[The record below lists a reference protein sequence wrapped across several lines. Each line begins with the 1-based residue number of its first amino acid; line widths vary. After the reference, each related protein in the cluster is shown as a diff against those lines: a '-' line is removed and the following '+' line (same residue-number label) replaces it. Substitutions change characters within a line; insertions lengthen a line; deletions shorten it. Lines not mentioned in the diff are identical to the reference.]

1 MTWRNRNLFKN
12 KAVPVQKFNM
22 GGSVRGVEA
31 LKNVAPTLNT
41 FDYDNAVN
49 MMGGGMV
56 DMPVPQMQ
64 AGGDPAIELFETGD
78 PTINSPL
85 NTQAV
90 DMMNQALMTGGGD
103 AVPESMLAT
112 ETPMT
117 DEVAVTKDQG
127 LQSSPQKEFV
137 DVALQ
142 EAKDVFQDA
151 ILKAMEDI
159 ERDIDTAEEVSIP
172 EVKQLAELIIN
183 QQQKLE
189 QSAVELAKTMNL
201 NAIEDVTLFD
211 NAFERE
217 VQEKYPMVAAV
228 LEKQLPNV
236 VGVEKVAQA
245 TMPSGDTPVLQ
256 MNPGGEVPD
265 ATGPGPEDYFNQK
278 LVEAQK
284 IVDDL
289 VAEIERL
296 RVQKEDATGHD
307 KKNIANSINK
317 KQQELVIAQQNLNE
331 IKKYAGNTGGGN
343 NLTTGTDAVKKYLKD
358 VRLGGNQAAKTKT
371 YAEVMQDPEVKKLFD
386 DYNEYVTKAGLGN
399 IKSRKVGGTSDL
411 IGVRRD
417 RIGGEAKAEKEI
429 LDKKVGLLEEI
440 EGDPYGYKQAKL
452 TNTELNL
459 LSGGNNAADD
469 NYNAYVRS
477 LGGGGNPIKFMMS
490 MGEIPGF
497 IRRQAGIQSQDETK
511 TLFGKEMFFTDLV
524 RMVYKQNL
532 TESEL
537 AQSIFLDE
545 LAKAWKG
552 ITKPVNISQLR
563 EAIKNRIAESE
574 KQD

>member
-1 MTWRNRNLFKN
+1 MTWRNRNLFKK

-31 LKNVAPTLNT
+31 LKNVAPTLST

-64 AGGDPAIELFETGD
+64 MGGDPAIELFETGD
-78 PTINSPL
+78 PTINAPL

-90 DMMNQALMTGGGD
+90 DMMNQTLMTGGGD
-103 AVPESMLAT
+103 AIPESMLAT

-142 EAKDVFQDA
+142 ETKDVFQDV
-151 ILKAMEDI
+151 ILKAMADI

-172 EVKQLAELIIN
+172 EVKQLAALIIE
-183 QQQKLE
+183 QQQQLE

-201 NAIEDVTLFD
+201 NAMEDVTLFD

-228 LEKQLPNV
+228 LEKQLPDI

-245 TMPSGDTPVLQ
+245 TMPSGDTPVAT
-256 MNPGGEVPD
+256 MSGGGDPAD
-265 ATGPGPEDYFNQK
+265 ATGPGPEDYFNQQ
-278 LVEAQK
+278 LVAAQK

-289 VAEIERL
+289 VADIERL
-296 RVQKEDATGHD
+296 GVQKEDATSHD
-307 KKNIANSINK
+307 RKNIASTINR
-317 KQQELVIAQQNLNE
+317 KQQELVIAQQNLDE

-343 NLTTGTDAVKKYLKD
+343 NLTTGKDAVEKYIDD
-358 VRLGGNQAAKTKT
+358 VRLGGNQSAKTKSFE
-371 YAEVMQDPEVKKLFD
+371 EVMQDPEVKKLFADYD
-386 DYNEYVTKAGLGN
+386 DYVTKAGLGN

-417 RIGGEAKAEKEI
+417 MIGGEAKAEKEI

-452 TNTELNL
+452 TNTELNIK
-459 LSGGNNAADD
+459 SGGNIAADD
-469 NYNAYVRS
+469 NYAAFVRS
-477 LGGGGNPIKFMMS
+477 LGGGGGPIKFMMS
-490 MGEIPGF
+490 MGEIP
-497 IRRQAGIQSQDETK
+497 RYVRDLAGIQTQNDRK
-511 TLFGKEMFFTDLV
+511 TLFGQEMSFTQLV
-524 RMVYKQNL
+524 RMIYEEGL
-532 TESEL
+532 TKSDY
-537 AQSIFLDE
+537 AQGVFLEE

-552 ITKPVNISQLR
+552 TAKYLDAMELK
-563 EAIKNRIAESE
+563 EAIKDRIASASV
-574 KQD
+574 K

>member
-1 MTWRNRNLFKN
+1 MTWRNRNLFRK

-103 AVPESMLAT
+103 AIPESMLAT

-189 QSAVELAKTMNL
+189 QSAVELSKTMNL
-201 NAIEDVTLFD
+201 NGIEDVTLFD

-228 LEKQLPNV
+228 LEKQLPDI

-256 MNPGGEVPD
+256 MEPGGEVPD
-265 ATGPGPEDYFNQK
+265 ATGPGPEDFFNKQ
-278 LVEAQK
+278 LAAAQK

-289 VAEIERL
+289 VTEIDRL
-296 RVQKEDATGHD
+296 KTQKETETGND
-307 KKNIANSINK
+307 RRITTNK
-317 KQQELVIAQQNLNE
+317 IQTKQQQLVIAQQELDA
-331 IKKYAGNTGGGN
+331 IKKYARNTGGGN
-343 NLTTGTDAVKKYLKD
+343 NLATGKDAVEQYIDD
-358 VRLGGNQAAKTKT
+358 VRLGGNQSAKTKSFE
-371 YAEVMQDPEVKKLFD
+371 EVMQDPEVKKLFD
-386 DYNEYVTKAGLGN
+386 DYNDYVTKAGLGN

-417 RIGGEAKAEKEI
+417 MIGGEAKAEKEI

-452 TNTELNL
+452 TNTELNIK
-459 LSGGNNAADD
+459 SGGNIAADD
-469 NYNAYVRS
+469 NYAAYVRS
-477 LGGGGNPIKFMMS
+477 QAGGGSPIKFMMS
-490 MGEIPGF
+490 MGEIP
-497 IRRQAGIQSQDETK
+497 RYVRDLAGIQTQNDRK
-511 TLFGKEMFFTDLV
+511 TLFGQEMSFTELV
-524 RMVYKQNL
+524 RMIYQDSFTK
-532 TESEL
+532 SPY
-537 AQSIFLDE
+537 AQGIFLEE

-552 ITKPVNISQLR
+552 TSKPVDANQLR
-563 EAIKNRIAESE
+563 ERIKDRIASTSE
-574 KQD
+574 N